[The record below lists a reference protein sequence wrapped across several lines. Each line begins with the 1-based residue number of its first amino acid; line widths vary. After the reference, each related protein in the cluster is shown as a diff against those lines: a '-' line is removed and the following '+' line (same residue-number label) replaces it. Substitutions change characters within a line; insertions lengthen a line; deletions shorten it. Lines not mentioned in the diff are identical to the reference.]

1 MNKNNM
7 LVKNSDSLK
16 KPIQAEKRSKLLSF
30 IQRHNSL
37 SPISSSQN
45 ITSLKTTPKRI
56 KRQSDSKSPQ
66 KTSLTNLRK
75 SSLNLDICAGTPLQD
90 SNFSTALSQIKEKLE
105 KVEATS
111 IMIEKWKEKLT
122 IKEKEL
128 IKRENNI
135 KEIEKLN
142 EQHGNKLKDKE
153 KQLDKREKEIKIKEN
168 NLIIAKEKM
177 FYEVTQSLEKKSKEI
192 SEQERKL
199 NLAIINIG
207 KELSHLNKTKEEVLK
222 IECLVLLNEL
232 IGSIVLADY
241 QDKLNESGI
250 ENKYTSYEENALSEA
265 FSSINEIER
274 IEEVSNESSEDYY
287 ESNSLEYLKRREK
300 ILQDCEVITKEN
312 SEISDKLE
320 ALIASLQ
327 PSEDFD

>member
-1 MNKNNM
+1 M
-7 LVKNSDSLK
+7 
-16 KPIQAEKRSKLLSF
+16 
-30 IQRHNSL
+30 
-37 SPISSSQN
+37 
-45 ITSLKTTPKRI
+45 
-56 KRQSDSKSPQ
+56 
-66 KTSLTNLRK
+66 
-75 SSLNLDICAGTPLQD
+75 
-90 SNFSTALSQIKEKLE
+90 
-105 KVEATS
+105 
-111 IMIEKWKEKLT
+111 T

>member
-1 MNKNNM
+1 
-7 LVKNSDSLK
+7 
-16 KPIQAEKRSKLLSF
+16 
-30 IQRHNSL
+30 
-37 SPISSSQN
+37 
-45 ITSLKTTPKRI
+45 
-56 KRQSDSKSPQ
+56 
-66 KTSLTNLRK
+66 
-75 SSLNLDICAGTPLQD
+75 
-90 SNFSTALSQIKEKLE
+90 
-105 KVEATS
+105 
-111 IMIEKWKEKLT
+111 MIEKWKEKLT

>member
-1 MNKNNM
+1 M

-111 IMIEKWKEKLT
+111 IMIEK
-122 IKEKEL
+122 
-128 IKRENNI
+128 
-135 KEIEKLN
+135 
-142 EQHGNKLKDKE
+142 
-153 KQLDKREKEIKIKEN
+153 
-168 NLIIAKEKM
+168 
-177 FYEVTQSLEKKSKEI
+177 
-192 SEQERKL
+192 
-199 NLAIINIG
+199 
-207 KELSHLNKTKEEVLK
+207 
-222 IECLVLLNEL
+222 
-232 IGSIVLADY
+232 
-241 QDKLNESGI
+241 
-250 ENKYTSYEENALSEA
+250 
-265 FSSINEIER
+265 
-274 IEEVSNESSEDYY
+274 
-287 ESNSLEYLKRREK
+287 
-300 ILQDCEVITKEN
+300 
-312 SEISDKLE
+312 
-320 ALIASLQ
+320 
-327 PSEDFD
+327 